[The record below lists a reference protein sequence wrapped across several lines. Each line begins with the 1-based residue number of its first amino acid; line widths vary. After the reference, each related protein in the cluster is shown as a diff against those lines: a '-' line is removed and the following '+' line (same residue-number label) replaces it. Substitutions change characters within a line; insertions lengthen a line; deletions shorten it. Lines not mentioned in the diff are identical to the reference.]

1 MNVNKP
7 MHEGQNR
14 NACIYEMSL
23 FRAKLPTHYAEKH
36 NWLGE
41 RETGVIKWLSHVFC
55 GKNHNADCENDEDE
69 DNDDVGDADDDDDND
84 DIFLVC
90 ESLE

>member
-1 MNVNKP
+1 
-7 MHEGQNR
+7 
-14 NACIYEMSL
+14 MSL

-41 RETGVIKWLSHVFC
+41 RETGVIKWLSHVFLW
-55 GKNHNADCENDEDE
+55 KNHNADFEDVDDE

-84 DIFLVC
+84 DIFVVC

>member
-1 MNVNKP
+1 
-7 MHEGQNR
+7 
-14 NACIYEMSL
+14 MSL

-41 RETGVIKWLSHVFC
+41 RETGVIKWLSHVFFC
-55 GKNHNADCENDEDE
+55 GKNHNADCEDDDDEDK
-69 DNDDVGDADDDDDND
+69 DNVGDADDDDDND
-84 DIFLVC
+84 DIFVVC